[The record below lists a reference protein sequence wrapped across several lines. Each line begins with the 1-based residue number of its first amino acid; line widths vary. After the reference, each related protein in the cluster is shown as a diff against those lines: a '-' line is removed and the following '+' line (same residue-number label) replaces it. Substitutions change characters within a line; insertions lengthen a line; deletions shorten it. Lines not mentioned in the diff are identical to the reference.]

1 MKINFTKKQ
10 FRLLLDIVYAADMV
24 INGCRLPDEEIK
36 KYKDIQQYIYSFA
49 KDFGY
54 DNLIEYSRKYD
65 MFFETKELD
74 ESPINDLID
83 EYDNNMFWTL
93 LASNLAERDIAK
105 KLEGQEDVAH
115 MEALGMVWGREEEYN
130 DEFYK
135 NGLDNVKVDIKP

>member
-36 KYKDIQQYIYSFA
+36 KYKDIQQYIYSFS

>member
-1 MKINFTKKQ
+1 MKINFTKIQ
-10 FRLLLDIVYAADMV
+10 FRLLLEIVYAGDMV
-24 INGCRLPDEEIK
+24 INGCRLPDEDIK

-54 DNLIEYSRKYD
+54 DNLIEHSREYD
-65 MFFETKELD
+65 MFFETKEFD

-115 MEALGMVWGREEEYN
+115 MEALGMVLGREEEYS